1 MTTSPPPPGFETSRA
16 ATPADLKSL
25 PSTGQQA
32 VQALEGCIKSHHVA
46 EIDYTDAE
54 ARHSTIRLRAAY
66 IRRNS
71 AQHVVVWGMPEDADH
86 WEELRL
92 DRIRSVRDTGEVFE
106 PTW

>member
-25 PSTGQQA
+25 PSIGQQA
-32 VQALEGCIKSHHVA
+32 VEAPEAGISSHHVA
-46 EIDYTDAE
+46 EVDYTDAE
-54 ARHSTIRLRAAY
+54 VRHRIIRLRAAY
-66 IRRNS
+66 IRYDS
-71 AQHVVVWGMPEDADH
+71 AHHLAVWGIPEGADR